1 MSERLTAWQRLRTRF
16 DWTLFALIAALGA
29 AGLLNLW
36 SAVRDRQPQLLR
48 TQLVWLA
55 LGVAVFVAV
64 ALVDT
69 RRILRWA
76 YLLYGLGVGALAW
89 VILAGRAAGGARR
102 WLELGPLSVQPSEMV
117 KVLLVLALARHI
129 HDAPSLKERTF
140 RHLLV
145 PLFLVGVPAL
155 LVAAQPDLD
164 NALILVL
171 IFASIML
178 TARLSL
184 KTWGSILLV
193 AALAA
198 GPIYKY
204 GLRDYQ
210 RDRVL
215 AFLNPEA
222 NEATAWQP
230 RHAMNALG
238 SGRVWGKGYL
248 EATYLRVRGLPAL
261 WTDYP
266 FAMVGE
272 EWGFLGCALVVCL
285 AAALVL
291 WILKVSRDARD
302 RFAAML
308 CIGCAAMFF
317 WQSLINIAMVS
328 GLLPVAGATLPLVS
342 YGGSS
347 LLAVMFALGLVMNVS
362 VRRFP
367 R

>member
-1 MSERLTAWQRLRTRF
+1 MSERLSAWQRLRTRF
-16 DWTLFALIAALGA
+16 DWILFGLIAALVS

-36 SAVRDRQPQLLR
+36 SAVRDRQPGLLR
-48 TQLVWLA
+48 AQLCWLG
-55 LGVAVFVAV
+55 LGGVVFVATT
-64 ALVDT
+64 LVDS
-69 RRILRWA
+69 RRILRAA
-76 YLLYGLGVGALAW
+76 YLLYAMGVGTLAW
-89 VILAGRAAGGARR
+89 VLFAGRAAGGARR
-102 WLELGPLSVQPSEMV
+102 WLELGPLSVQPSELV

-129 HDAPSLKERTF
+129 HDAPSLVERTF

-145 PLFLVGVPAL
+145 PLLLVGAPAL

-164 NALILVL
+164 NALIMVL
-171 IFASIML
+171 IFGSVML

-184 KTWGSILLV
+184 RTWVSILLV
-193 AALAA
+193 CAAAA

-210 RDRVL
+210 RERVV
-215 AFLNPEA
+215 AFLDPSA

-248 EATYLRVRGLPAL
+248 DATYLRVRGLPAL

-272 EWGFLGCALVVCL
+272 EWGFLGCAFLVCL
-285 AAALVL
+285 AGALVL

-302 RFAAML
+302 RFSAMA
-308 CIGCAAMFF
+308 CIGCAAMLF

-328 GLLPVAGATLPLVS
+328 GLLPVAGATLPLIS

-347 LLAVMFALGLVMNVS
+347 SLAVMFTLGLVMNVS
-362 VRRFP
+362 VRRRP
-367 R
+367 